1 MVKDQDHLKKIATV
15 CIDTA
20 KKLGA
25 TDSNAFVMHS
35 ISETV
40 NFRNKKLDESDRSDN
55 LGVTLTTYIGKKK
68 STISSS
74 NLTETNI
81 KNLIERCIETTK
93 ITPEDEFNSLPDKE
107 LLAREI
113 NDLNL
118 YDDNHI
124 ENEKKIDYLKEVE
137 NSAFESKE
145 IINTETGFS
154 ENKSNFILANSDGFL
169 NGYKSSSFSAS
180 CVAVAKDANNN
191 MERDYEFTSKCHL
204 DDMLKPKEIGSIAAK
219 KTIEKLNP
227 QKIKSEKISVVFDR
241 RISKGILSTLAGAI
255 SASAIARGTSFL
267 KEKLNK
273 EIFSSSI
280 NVLDKPNI
288 AKGLGSR
295 YFDSEGVKS
304 EELKL
309 VDQGVLKHYLV
320 DTYYGKKLN
329 LKSNGRCDGTSNLFF
344 ENGAISYQDL
354 LKLNQRILYVTETIG
369 HGTNLVTGDYSVGAT
384 GFIIENG
391 VFKHPVSEITI
402 AGNFKDIFKNITLA
416 NDLEFKYA
424 TNAPTMLI
432 EGMVVAGK

>member
-81 KNLIERCIETTK
+81 KDLIERCIETTK
-93 ITPEDEFNSLPDKE
+93 ITPEDEFNSLPDKD

-180 CVAVAKDANNN
+180 CVAVAKDTNNN

>member
-1 MVKDQDHLKKIATV
+1 MVKDQNHLKKIATV

-154 ENKSNFILANSDGFL
+154 ENKSNFILANSYGFL

-180 CVAVAKDANNN
+180 CVAVAKDTNNN

>member
-154 ENKSNFILANSDGFL
+154 ENKSNFILANSYGFL

-180 CVAVAKDANNN
+180 CVAVAKDTNNN

-402 AGNFKDIFKNITLA
+402 AGNFEDIFKNITLA

>member
-124 ENEKKIDYLKEVE
+124 KNEKKIDYLKEVE
-137 NSAFESKE
+137 NSAFEHKE

-180 CVAVAKDANNN
+180 CVAVAKDSNNN

-204 DDMLKPKEIGSIAAK
+204 HDMLKPKEIGSIAAK